1 MDCSR
6 CHGTKHFFSAKV
18 LPIIMLIVMAT
29 VLSVGGIAV
38 PGCSEAAVDETGRP
52 LRLRFADSG
61 IEGLEELSQRYA
73 ALAAEIQRI
82 TGVRIEF
89 FSLSNRGLASIALEM
104 GDVDLVLAGPSEY
117 VAIRRRVDVEPLV
130 GLERPRYLTVF
141 VVPQDHPAQT
151 LADLRGLAIGMKDHG
166 STTGHVIPGYMLVQA
181 GLNLDTDVRLQFLG
195 GTRVAAMLSG
205 DIQVLAAGIRDYDEL
220 VRRAGE
226 GRFRILAQ
234 SPPMPKD
241 LIVIRPGFP
250 AEFVEELRQAFL
262 DNQETI
268 LQAMMADGRSNRY
281 VDSRIV
287 PVVDSEYDIVRDA
300 YRALRLPL
308 D

>member
-1 MDCSR
+1 MKYFLSVR
-6 CHGTKHFFSAKV
+6 M
-18 LPIIMLIVMAT
+18 LRIISLIVMAA
-29 VLSVGGIAV
+29 VLSVGGIAI
-38 PGCSEAAVDETGRP
+38 PGCSEATVDETGRP

-73 ALAAEIQRI
+73 ALATEIQRI

-117 VAIRRRVDVEPLV
+117 VAIRRRVAVEPLV

-151 LADLRGLAIGMKDHG
+151 LADLRGLTIGMKDHG

-195 GTRVAAMLSG
+195 GTRVAAMLGG

-281 VDSRIV
+281 IDSRIV

-300 YRALRLPL
+300 YRAVRLPL